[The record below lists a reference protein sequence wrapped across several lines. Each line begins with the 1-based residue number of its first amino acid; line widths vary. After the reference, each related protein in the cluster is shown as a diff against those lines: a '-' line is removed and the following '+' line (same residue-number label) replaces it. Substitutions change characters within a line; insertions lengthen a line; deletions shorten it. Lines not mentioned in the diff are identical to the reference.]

1 MLELPK
7 ATEAIA
13 SARQESVR
21 TKCVGLV
28 LYLFGTDRNNI
39 GLLISRS
46 WVIRQ
51 FIPDIS

>member
-21 TKCVGLV
+21 TKCVGLA
-28 LYLFGTDRNNI
+28 LYYLFGTDRNIEKLGN
-39 GLLISRS
+39 
-46 WVIRQ
+46 
-51 FIPDIS
+51 